1 MTAALIVTG
10 NDTLQR
16 IAAALASDPRLR
28 SPNTRRG
35 YLHDLAAF
43 EVWRAGRP
51 ISKLLVEA
59 YAAELQRAGRSP
71 NTINRILASIRW
83 WARRLSDLAQD
94 QPVYGDQER
103 AQRAEVVAQAERVAA
118 VRDVR
123 GERPP
128 QGRHIAPGELA
139 ALLRTCT
146 DDDSPAGTRD
156 AALIALAWATG
167 ARRSELAE
175 LAFANYIPAGADE
188 GDLRIHGKGD
198 KFRTVYVFNGAAN
211 YLTDWLTLRGAA
223 DGPLFYA
230 INKAGVI
237 QVGHGVSDEA
247 LAQMLQKR
255 RAQAGVKTLTWHD
268 FRRSFAG
275 NLLDNGHDL
284 VTVQK
289 LMGHSSPTTT
299 ASYDR
304 RGEEVRRKASRSL
317 NVPYHKRGV

>member
-103 AQRAEVVAQAERVAA
+103 CGSAPKLSRRPSAWPPC
-118 VRDVR
+118 RDVR

-255 RAQAGVKTLTWHD
+255 RARKPAS
-268 FRRSFAG
+268 RP
-275 NLLDNGHDL
+275 
-284 VTVQK
+284 
-289 LMGHSSPTTT
+289 SPGTTSAVVLRAICWTT
-299 ASYDR
+299 AMTWLRCRSSWAIVHRPRPPLMTGAVRKSGGR
-304 RGEEVRRKASRSL
+304 RAGR
-317 NVPYHKRGV
+317 